1 MCGGSYGY
9 EQRTVA
15 SIRPGS
21 SLRLANYGL
30 ITNNAFTNFW
40 QRMSSRSSLFIRRR
54 ILVRG
59 VVQGVGFRPFV
70 YGLAQRLELTGLVG
84 NESSGVFIE
93 VQGLPERVDAFQ
105 SALAEEPPPLAVI
118 DALRTDEIA
127 PIEEQSFTI
136 VESRN
141 DARSTPVT
149 PDIATCD
156 ECVRELF
163 DPADRRYRYP
173 FLNCTN
179 CGPRFTILRDL
190 PYDRPRTT
198 MAVFPM
204 CAACD
209 AEYHDPANR
218 RFHAQPN
225 ACPVCGPRLW
235 IVWSA
240 QAPEAALRPAD
251 PSNWPHG
258 EEALHLAQTALA
270 EGLIVAVKGLGG
282 FHLACDATN
291 DEAVARLRERK
302 GRVDKPF
309 ALMIATLELARRYV
323 EIDEGEESLLLSRAR
338 PIVLL
343 RRRTTPVSSQPL
355 ASGIAPGNSFLG
367 VMLPYTPLHHLLL
380 GDRPL
385 VMTSG
390 NLGDEPIARDNAE
403 ALQRL
408 TALSDALLLHNREIH
423 VVCDDSVVRV
433 FDRHVAP
440 VRRSRGYAPFPVPLP
455 SANGPIV
462 LATGGELK
470 ATACLA
476 KPPYAYLSQHIGDMG
491 NLETLGAFERAQEHL
506 RLLFRAEPALVA
518 CDTHPGYMSA
528 EWARRFAQERGL
540 PLVQVQHHHA
550 HAASVM
556 MEHGLDGS
564 SPVVAIIFDG
574 TGHGPDQ
581 AIWGGE
587 VLLADYRG
595 FRRLAHLKYVSL
607 PGGDASIRRPYRV
620 ALAHLWAA
628 GLTWSDDLPC
638 VAACPE
644 PERRLLQRQLERNA
658 HCVPTS
664 SMGRLFDGVS
674 ALIGIRQTVTYEAQA
689 AIEMESLCHG
699 NDMGREV
706 PLAWDFLEGSDGLV
720 FDPAPLFLRIVSERA
735 HGASRE
741 ALAAYFHFAVADL
754 IVELARRARQQT
766 NVATIALSGGVFQ
779 NMLLL
784 QLAVDRLRALASM
797 HSCIEEFPPMTA
809 DWLWGRPLWPGEWP
823 HQVDVTE
830 RSQLR
835 PTHCTH

>member
-1 MCGGSYGY
+1 
-9 EQRTVA
+9 
-15 SIRPGS
+15 
-21 SLRLANYGL
+21 
-30 ITNNAFTNFW
+30 
-40 QRMSSRSSLFIRRR
+40 MSTENVPTADSHVRRR

-59 VVQGVGFRPFV
+59 IVQGVGFRPFV
-70 YGLAQRLELTGLVG
+70 YGLAQRLDLTGLVG

-93 VQGLPERVDAFQ
+93 VQGPHEAVQVFQ
-105 SALAEEPPPLAVI
+105 RALLDEPPPLAVI
-118 DALRTDEIA
+118 DGISADEMA
-127 PIEEQSFTI
+127 PIAEQSFTI

-141 DARSTPVT
+141 DARSSPVT

-156 ECVRELF
+156 DCIRELF

-198 MAVFPM
+198 MAVFSM
-204 CAACD
+204 CPTCD
-209 AEYHDPANR
+209 AEYHNPANR

-225 ACPVCGPRLW
+225 ACPECGPRLW
-235 IVWSA
+235 FVWSA
-240 QAPEAALRPAD
+240 LASEAALRPGD
-251 PSNWPHG
+251 PSGWPQG
-258 EEALHLAQTALA
+258 EAALQLAQTALA
-270 EGLIVAVKGLGG
+270 EGKIIAVKGLGG
-282 FHLACDATN
+282 FHLACDATS
-291 DEAVARLRERK
+291 EQAVAQLRERK

-309 ALMIATLELARRYV
+309 ALMIATLELARQYV
-323 EIDEGEESLLLSRAR
+323 EIAASEETLLKSRAR

-343 RRRTTPVSSQPL
+343 RRSGAPSASHPL
-355 ASGIAPGNSFLG
+355 ATGIAPGNDFLG
-367 VMLPYTPLHHLLL
+367 IMLPYTPLHHLLVR
-380 GDRPL
+380 DRPL

-403 ALQRL
+403 ALHRL
-408 TALSDALLLHNREIH
+408 TGLADGLLLHNREIH

-433 FDRHVAP
+433 FERHVAP

-455 SANGPIV
+455 AATGPVV

-491 NLETLGAFERAQEHL
+491 NLETLAAFERAQEHL

-518 CDTHPGYMSA
+518 CDTHPGYLSA
-528 EWARRFAQERGL
+528 EWAQRFAQERGL

-556 MEHGLDGS
+556 LEHGLDGS
-564 SPVVAIIFDG
+564 TPVVSIVFDG

-595 FRRLAHLKYVSL
+595 FRRLAHLKYVAL
-607 PGGDASIRRPYRV
+607 PGGDAAIRRPYRV
-620 ALAHLWAA
+620 ALSHLWAA
-628 GLTWSDDLPC
+628 GLPWSDDLPC
-638 VAACPE
+638 VAACPDA
-644 PERRLLQRQLERNA
+644 ERRLLRRQLERGA

-664 SMGRLFDGVS
+664 SMGRLFDAVS

-689 AIEMESLCHG
+689 AIEMESLCRG
-699 NDMGREV
+699 QDEQTEFAF
-706 PLAWDFLEGSDGLV
+706 PWSLEEGSDGLV
-720 FDPAPLFLRIVSERA
+720 FDPAPILRRIVSEQAR
-735 HGASRE
+735 GASRE
-741 ALAAYFHFAVADL
+741 ALAFYFHLAVADL
-754 IVELARRARQQT
+754 IVELARRARKQT
-766 NVATIALSGGVFQ
+766 NVATVSLTGGVFQ

-784 QLAVDRLRALASM
+784 QMAVDRLRASGFDVLVHRRVPANDGGLALGQV
-797 HSCIEEFPPMTA
+797 A
-809 DWLWGRPLWPGEWP
+809 VAWGIAASG
-823 HQVDVTE
+823 
-830 RSQLR
+830 
-835 PTHCTH
+835 

>member
-1 MCGGSYGY
+1 M
-9 EQRTVA
+9 
-15 SIRPGS
+15 
-21 SLRLANYGL
+21 
-30 ITNNAFTNFW
+30 
-40 QRMSSRSSLFIRRR
+40 MSTEPIPHPDVRIRRR

-70 YGLAQRLELTGLVG
+70 YGLAQRLGVTGLVG

-93 VQGLPERVDAFQ
+93 VQGPLETVEAFQ
-105 SALAEEPPPLAVI
+105 NVLVDRPPPLAVI
-118 DALRTDEIA
+118 DAFVAEDLA
-127 PIEEQSFTI
+127 PIEEQGFTI
-136 VESRN
+136 VASRQ
-141 DARSTPVT
+141 DTRSTPVT

-156 ECVRELF
+156 ECIRELF

-204 CAACD
+204 CPACE

-235 IVWSA
+235 LVPTA
-240 QAPEAALRPAD
+240 QAALAADRPAD
-251 PSNWPHG
+251 PDGWPQG
-258 EEALHLAQTALA
+258 EKALHLAQAILA
-270 EGLIVAVKGLGG
+270 DGGIVAVKGLGG

-291 DEAVARLRERK
+291 DQAVARLRERK

-323 EIDEGEESLLLSRAR
+323 EIDADEESLLLGRSR

-343 RRRTTPVSSQPL
+343 RRRIDRSAPRPL
-355 ASGIAPGNSFLG
+355 APGVAPGNSFLG
-367 VMLPYTPLHHLLL
+367 IMLPYTPLHHLLV

-403 ALQRL
+403 ALHRL
-408 TALSDALLLHNREIH
+408 ATMADALLVHNREIH

-433 FDRHVAP
+433 FEGHEAP
-440 VRRSRGYAPFPVPLP
+440 VRRSRGYAPFPVSWPG
-455 SANGPIV
+455 ADGPVI

-470 ATACLA
+470 ATACVA

-506 RLLFRAEPALVA
+506 RLLFRADPALIA
-518 CDTHPGYMSA
+518 CDTHPGYLSVA
-528 EWARRFAQERGL
+528 WARRFAQERGL
-540 PLVQVQHHHA
+540 PLVPVQHHHA
-550 HAASVM
+550 HAASLM

-564 SPVVAIIFDG
+564 RPVVGIVFDG
-574 TGHGPDQ
+574 TGHGTDQ

-587 VLLADYRG
+587 VLLADFSG
-595 FRRLAHLKYVSL
+595 FRRLAHLKYVPL
-607 PGGDASIRRPYRV
+607 PGGDSTIRRPYRV
-620 ALAHLWAA
+620 ALAQLWAA
-628 GLTWSDDLPC
+628 GLPWADDLPC

-644 PERRLLQRQLERNA
+644 VERRLLRRQLESGA

-664 SMGRLFDGVS
+664 SMGRLFDAVS

-689 AIEMESLCHG
+689 AIEMESLCQG
-699 NDMGREV
+699 GDESTEV
-706 PLAWDFLEGSDGLV
+706 PFDWELGGANDPFV
-720 FDPAPLFLRIVSERA
+720 FSPAPILSRIVRQQA
-735 HGASRE
+735 NGASLE
-741 ALAAYFHFAVADL
+741 ALAFYFHLSVADL
-754 IVELARRARQQT
+754 IVELARRAREQT
-766 NVATIALSGGVFQ
+766 NVSTIALSGGVFQ
-779 NMLLL
+779 NVLLL
-784 QLAVDRLRALASM
+784 RLAVDRLRARGFDVLVHRKVPANDGGLALGQ
-797 HSCIEEFPPMTA
+797 A
-809 DWLWGRPLWPGEWP
+809 AVAWGMSKSGLNI
-823 HQVDVTE
+823 
-830 RSQLR
+830 
-835 PTHCTH
+835 